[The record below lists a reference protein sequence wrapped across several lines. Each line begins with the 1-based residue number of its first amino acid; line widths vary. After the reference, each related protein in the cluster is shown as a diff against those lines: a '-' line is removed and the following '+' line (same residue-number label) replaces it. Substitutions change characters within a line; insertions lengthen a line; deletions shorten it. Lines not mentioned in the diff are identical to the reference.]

1 VWAWCCNAYQGIRP
15 KSGLAFRLFAI
26 LSPWL
31 FVACLP
37 PLIRAGPEGYKGF
50 IVEGLMIPIGT
61 LAFACRPKR
70 TAPRLY
76 WDARTGWMIAEA
88 K

>member
-1 VWAWCCNAYQGIRP
+1 
-15 KSGLAFRLFAI
+15 
-26 LSPWL
+26 
-31 FVACLP
+31 
-37 PLIRAGPEGYKGF
+37 
-50 IVEGLMIPIGT
+50 MIPIGT